1 MIGPSGERKGEIPG
15 ADRSVREGDEVA
27 VGNVVARVLD
37 TPGHTAGH
45 VVYHFPT
52 EKKVFVGDTMFAM
65 GCGRLF
71 EGTADQM
78 WSSIQKITAM
88 PPDTEVFCAHEYTLS
103 NAKFAVSV
111 EPDNEALQARLREV
125 EVKRA
130 KGVPTVPTTVAL
142 ELATNPF
149 GGPTASY

>member
-1 MIGPSGERKGEIPG
+1 
-15 ADRSVREGDEVA
+15 
-27 VGNVVARVLD
+27 
-37 TPGHTAGH
+37 
-45 VVYHFPT
+45 
-52 EKKVFVGDTMFAM
+52 
-65 GCGRLF
+65 
-71 EGTADQM
+71 M

-149 GGPTASY
+149 CRPDSVLLRRTLGLEGADDVAVFAETRRRKDNF